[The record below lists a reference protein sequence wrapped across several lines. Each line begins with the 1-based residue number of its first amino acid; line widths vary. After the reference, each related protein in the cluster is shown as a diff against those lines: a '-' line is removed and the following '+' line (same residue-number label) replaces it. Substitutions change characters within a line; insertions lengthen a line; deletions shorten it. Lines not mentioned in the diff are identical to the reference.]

1 MPVVRWFDRWC
12 QTCRSCA
19 GENETESESKAAV
32 KATVTQMKETSRYIV
47 ILSSVVAVSWSLF
60 QLYTAGFGFF
70 HVMIQRPVHVC
81 FGLFLTFITYPTIV
95 RKSSDGKD
103 ISFIGP
109 FDIVLALTS
118 LAAIAYLII
127 DQDRI
132 IERIIFV
139 DDVMPLDIAAGM
151 ILLALVLEAGRRTIG
166 AALPVV
172 VLVFMAYVLWGD
184 NFPINALAHRGIS
197 LGRFIDMQILTPSGL
212 FGIPIGVS
220 TDTVFYFLLFAAFL
234 EISGG
239 GRLFTDLAFKITG
252 RMRGG
257 SAKAAVVGSSLMGTI
272 SGSAVANVVGTGI
285 FTIPMMK
292 RGGYPNYF
300 AGAVEA
306 ATSTGGQIM
315 PPIMG
320 AGAFVMAEMLGVPY
334 WSIVKAALIPAV
346 FYYVALFAIV
356 DRKAKKEGLV
366 AIPASEMPKIEIAQR
381 IHLIIPLGLL
391 VYLIFEGRSLMI
403 SASISIA
410 TIIPL
415 SLLRVSTRMNWR
427 KVLLAL
433 DNGARQGVSAAIPCA
448 LAGIIVGIIVF
459 TGLGLKLSSF
469 IVAAS
474 GGNLFVAMILVMIGC
489 FILGMGMPTTASYII
504 AASVM
509 VPALIEM
516 GLVPIAAHMF
526 CFYFAC
532 LSMVTPPVA
541 LAAFAAAPIAEASTW
556 KTGLTA
562 FTLAIGGFV
571 IPFAFAQNPALL
583 LQDVVLLEFAW
594 VFVTA
599 LIGILALSSAVLYMG
614 PKKLGWLF
622 RPLYIVVGL
631 LCVDPSAKSDITG
644 LILIGCLVAINSYLV
659 KRGKRA

>member
-1 MPVVRWFDRWC
+1 
-12 QTCRSCA
+12 
-19 GENETESESKAAV
+19 
-32 KATVTQMKETSRYIV
+32 MKETSKYII
-47 ILSSVVAVSWSLF
+47 ILASIVAISWSIF

-70 HVMIQRPVHVC
+70 HVMVQRPLHVG
-81 FGLFLTFITYPTIV
+81 FALFLTFITYPTLT
-95 RKSSDGKD
+95 RKSPDGKD
-103 ISFIGP
+103 ISVIGP
-109 FDIVLALTS
+109 FDMLLALVG
-118 LAAIAYLII
+118 LAAISYLLI

-139 DDVMPLDIAAGM
+139 DDVMPLDIVAGM
-151 ILLALVLEAGRRTIG
+151 ILIALVIEAGRRTIG
-166 AALPVV
+166 IALPVV
-172 VLVFMAYVLWGD
+172 TLVFMAYVLWGE

-292 RGGYPNYF
+292 KGGYPNYF

-334 WSIVKAALIPAV
+334 WSIVKAAVIPAI

-356 DRKAKKEGLV
+356 DRKAKKEGLT
-366 AIPASEMPKIEIAQR
+366 AIPASEMPKIEVAQR

-403 SASISIA
+403 SASISIL

-415 SLLRVSTRMNWR
+415 SLLRVSTRMNWK

-469 IVAAS
+469 IVTAS
-474 GGNLFVAMILVMIGC
+474 GGNLFLAMILVMVGC

-541 LAAFAAAPIAEASTW
+541 LAAFAAAPIAGASTW
-556 KTGLTA
+556 KTGVTA

-571 IPFAFAQNPALL
+571 IPFAFARNPVLL
-583 LQDVVLLEFAW
+583 LQEVVWLDFAW

-599 LIGILALSSAVLYMG
+599 LVGILALSSAVLYLG
-614 PKKLGWLF
+614 PKRLGLLF
-622 RPLYIVVGL
+622 RPLFVLSGL
-631 LCVDPSAKSDITG
+631 LCVDPSIKSDISG
-644 LILIGCLVAINSYLV
+644 LILLVCLVAINSYLV
-659 KRGKRA
+659 KRGRKA

>member
-1 MPVVRWFDRWC
+1 MK
-12 QTCRSCA
+12 QT
-19 GENETESESKAAV
+19 SK
-32 KATVTQMKETSRYIV
+32 YII
-47 ILSSVVAVSWSLF
+47 ILSSVVAISWSIF

-70 HVMIQRPVHVC
+70 HVMVQRPIHVA
-81 FGLFLTFITYPTIV
+81 FGLSLAFITYPTIM
-95 RKSSDGKD
+95 RKSTNGKN
-103 ISFIGP
+103 ISAIGA
-109 FDIVLALTS
+109 FDILLALIGVAT
-118 LAAIAYLII
+118 IAYLLI
-127 DQDRI
+127 DQNRI

-139 DDVMPLDIAAGM
+139 DDVMPLDIVAGL
-151 ILLALVLEAGRRTIG
+151 ILLALVLEAGRRSIG
-166 AALPVV
+166 LALPIV
-172 VLVFMAYVLWGD
+172 VLVFMAYVLWGE

-197 LGRFIDMQILTPSGL
+197 LGRFIDMQLLTPSGL

-239 GRLFTDLAFKITG
+239 GRLFTDLAFKVTG

-356 DRKAKKEGLV
+356 DRKAKKEGLK

-391 VYLIFEGRSLMI
+391 VYLIFEGRSLMM

-427 KVLLAL
+427 KILLAL

-474 GGNLFVAMILVMIGC
+474 GGDLFLAMVLVMCGC
-489 FILGMGMPTTASYII
+489 IILGMGMPTTASYII

-541 LAAFAAAPIAEASTW
+541 LAAFAAAPIAGASTW
-556 KTGLTA
+556 KTGITA
-562 FTLAIGGFV
+562 FTLAVGGFV
-571 IPFAFAQNPALL
+571 IPFAFAQNPVLL
-583 LQDVVLLEFAW
+583 LQGGNLLDFAW

-599 LIGILALSSAVLYMG
+599 LVGILALSSAVMYLG
-614 PKKLGWLF
+614 AKNLGWLF
-622 RPLYIVVGL
+622 RPLYVVAGL
-631 LCVDPSAKSDITG
+631 LCVDPSPKSDITG
-644 LILIGCLVAINSYLV
+644 LILIICLIAINHFLV
-659 KRGKRA
+659 KKSEKV